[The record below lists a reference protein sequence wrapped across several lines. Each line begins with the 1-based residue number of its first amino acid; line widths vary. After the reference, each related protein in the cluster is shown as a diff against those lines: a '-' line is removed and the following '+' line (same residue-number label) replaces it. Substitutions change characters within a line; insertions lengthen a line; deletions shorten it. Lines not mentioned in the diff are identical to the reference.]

1 MALFAPFEPIIL
13 SDKAVA
19 WPHKIPATSSTSTS
33 AKLDTQKTS
42 CACSRVF
49 FQEQLITYPPQFQHS
64 TGPARLCHGSR
75 HQTAVVSRI
84 VPSTAQIISLQARP
98 AGRPVSADFSLCSD
112 PWPSAKQL
120 PHRCCSVVEVSAT
133 MQAPR
138 VSSSLDRCTG
148 GFYRCTLS
156 VFAPS
161 VFCVRSV
168 EGGNKDCLWEQCNIE
183 LRDYIPPASAGSGG
197 RFVAVQ
203 QYTQQGMAAVP
214 VSQTATRS
222 STLPCILVRRPGKNT
237 YIQSKEPVVVYSRSR
252 QRDPGCVDVALESFM
267 LHMLDNIGQSR
278 RDLSRVRLKATACLR
293 AMHHRLCDVGGAGIA
308 KRGKACW
315 R

>member
-1 MALFAPFEPIIL
+1 M
-13 SDKAVA
+13 
-19 WPHKIPATSSTSTS
+19 
-33 AKLDTQKTS
+33 S
-42 CACSRVF
+42 CARSRVF
-49 FQEQLITYPPQFQHS
+49 FREQLITYPPQPQHC
-64 TGPARLCHGSR
+64 TGSARLCHGSR
-75 HQTAVVSRI
+75 HPTVVALRI

-168 EGGNKDCLWEQCNIE
+168 EGGNKDCLWEQCNFKQ
-183 LRDYIPPASAGSGG
+183 RDYIPPATAGFGG

-214 VSQTATRS
+214 GLANVATRS
-222 STLPCILVRRPGKNT
+222 NTLLRVLVRRPGKNT

-252 QRDPGCVDVALESFM
+252 QCASSCVDVALESFM

-293 AMHHRLCDVGGAGIA
+293 AMHHRLCDVGGAGVA
-308 KRGKACW
+308 KRGKAC
-315 R
+315 